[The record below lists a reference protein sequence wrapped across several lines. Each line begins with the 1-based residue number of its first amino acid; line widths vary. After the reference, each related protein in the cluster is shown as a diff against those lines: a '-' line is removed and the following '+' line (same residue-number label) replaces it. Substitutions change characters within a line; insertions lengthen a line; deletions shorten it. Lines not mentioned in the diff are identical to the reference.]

1 MAKYD
6 LVIKSGTIID
16 GIQTP
21 RFRADIGVKDG
32 KIVEIG
38 GNIAADLADKV
49 IDASGKIVAPGV
61 VDLHTHYDSQIFWDP
76 WCTMSGWHGV
86 TSVVIGNCGFGFAP
100 CKPEDRE
107 RAMLSLVR
115 NEAVPLETMR
125 QGMPWD
131 WVTFREYL
139 ESVERTPKGVNVMS
153 FVPLAPIYGY
163 VIGIDEAKKRPAT
176 DDELKQMCDLLIEG
190 MEVGGCGFSVQ
201 ILGEAGNVQLDHD
214 GTPMVTDLM
223 SQRDLVA
230 FARAMGTTGR
240 GISQLTGELGNA
252 EVMARESGRPA
263 IWNALMAEG
272 ALNQHGGMKMTPKV
286 ALARLSELNEL
297 EGVRVYAQAQ
307 TVNFASQF
315 TLEDYN
321 LADAIP
327 CWKEA
332 LMGTVPE
339 KIAKLSDPERRA
351 AMKQVHEER
360 GGLFA
365 AGYVLDRIKVA
376 WIPLDVPG
384 GLELQ
389 EKYEGYSLG
398 EIAEREGKHPLDVML
413 DISVWGELK
422 SGFETE
428 MIMTPPENMREII
441 KAPTGLPGISDGG
454 AHTKFVTTGRF
465 PTDLL
470 GVWSRD
476 QGLLSLEEAHWRLS
490 AYPAQAAGLKGR
502 GFLAEGMAADIIVY
516 DLDSLTAQPQ
526 ERVWDYPAVNGGWS
540 RRQPAIAT
548 SSSTVRSPSTTVNA
562 PGRRRA
568 NCCGM
573 VPSQAK
579 PSCYC
584 ASGL

>member
-1 MAKYD
+1 MTKYD
-6 LVIKSGTIID
+6 LLIKGGTILD
-16 GIQTP
+16 GLQTP
-21 RFRADIGVKDG
+21 RYRSDIGVRNG

-38 GNIAADLADKV
+38 GNLSAAEAAEV
-49 IDASGKIVAPGV
+49 IDAAGKIVAPGV

-131 WVTFREYL
+131 WVTFKDYL

-163 VIGIDEAKKRPAT
+163 VVGIDEAKKRQAT
-176 DDELKQMCDLLIEG
+176 DAELKQMCDLVVEG
-190 MEVGGCGFSVQ
+190 MEVGGCGISVQ
-201 ILGEAGNVQLDHD
+201 ILGLEGNVQLDYD
-214 GTPMVTDLM
+214 GTPMVTDLI
-223 SQRDLVA
+223 SERDLTA
-230 FARAMGTTGR
+230 FARAMGSTGR
-240 GISQLTGELGNA
+240 GISQMTGELENA
-252 EVMARESGRPA
+252 ALMARESGRPS

-272 ALNQHGGMKMTPKV
+272 ALNQHGGIKMTPQA
-286 ALARLSELNEL
+286 ALERLQQLNEV

-321 LADAIP
+321 LADAVP

-332 LMGTVPE
+332 LMGTVAE
-339 KIAKLSDPERRA
+339 KIAKLSDPERRR
-351 AMKQVHEER
+351 AMKAIHEER

-365 AGYVLDRIKVA
+365 AGYVLTQIKVG
-376 WIPLDVPG
+376 WIPLDVPN

-389 EKYEGYSLG
+389 ENYEGYTIG
-398 EIAEREGKHPLDVML
+398 EIAEREGKHPIDVFL
-413 DISVWGELK
+413 DISVWGGLK

-428 MIMTPPENMREII
+428 MIMTPPENMRQII

-465 PTDLL
+465 PSDLL
-470 GVWSRD
+470 GLWSRD
-476 QGLLSLEEAHWRLS
+476 HDLLSLEEAHWRLS

-502 GFLAEGMAADIIVY
+502 GYIAEGMAADIIVY
-516 DLDSLTAQPQ
+516 DPNTIGSTPQ
-526 ERVWDYPAVNGGWS
+526 ERLWDYPAGEWRLVQKATGYNYIIVNG
-540 RRQPAIAT
+540 AITFVDGVCTQAT
-548 SSSTVRSPSTTVNA
+548 
-562 PGRRRA
+562 PGKLLRHGA
-568 NCCGM
+568 
-573 VPSQAK
+573 A
-579 PSCYC
+579 
-584 ASGL
+584 